1 MTEQQTTTRT
11 VLANFTMSLDGYV
24 TGPGGPAD
32 MSWVVK
38 HAVSEQAR
46 DILTRLVNGTT
57 AVLGRVNAE
66 GFRGYWVPVGQD
78 ENADPRDRAYG
89 QWLEQVEKVI
99 FSTTQTATDWHNA
112 RLVAGD
118 PATLIR
124 ELRDQPGGDIVINN
138 SLSLIRALLAAD
150 ELDRLIVT
158 LCPELSG
165 GGVRLFEDDFPSTS
179 WSLTDVTSTD
189 SGAVI
194 LTYDRARTAS

>member
-1 MTEQQTTTRT
+1 MTEPQTTTRT

-32 MSWVVK
+32 MSWIIK
-38 HAVSEQAR
+38 HAVSDQAR
-46 DILTRLVNGTT
+46 DILTRIVNGTT

-89 QWLEQVEKVI
+89 QWIEEVEKII
-99 FSTTQTATDWHNA
+99 FSTTQSETDWNNA
-112 RLVAGD
+112 RMINDD
-118 PATLIR
+118 PATVIR
-124 ELRDQPGGDIVINN
+124 GLRDQPGGDIVVNN

-150 ELDRLIVT
+150 ELDRLIIT

-165 GGVRLFEDDFPSTS
+165 GGVRMFEDGVPSTS
-179 WSLTDVTSTD
+179 WGLTDVTTTD

-194 LTYDRARTAS
+194 LTYDRLRATS